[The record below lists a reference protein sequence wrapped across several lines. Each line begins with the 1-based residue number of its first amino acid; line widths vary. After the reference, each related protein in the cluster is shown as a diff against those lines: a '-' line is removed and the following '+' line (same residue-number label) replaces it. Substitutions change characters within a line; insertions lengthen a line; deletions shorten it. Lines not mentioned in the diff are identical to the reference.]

1 MVLYGYIWC
10 SINANMTGG
19 ISLNPWST
27 INISIDH
34 TMDPSWD
41 IRILANLAD
50 WGQVSS
56 GVFARDPPSPATTQH
71 ALQERAH
78 NSCND
83 FDGPNPVGCSS
94 GGKAELAELKRMR
107 CLRKLILV
115 SRDFGNFGNFGTHG
129 PTEFARIS
137 SVRTA
142 KIWLQDTKWQT
153 TSNHSAG
160 GR

>member
-50 WGQVSS
+50 
-56 GVFARDPPSPATTQH
+56 
-71 ALQERAH
+71 
-78 NSCND
+78 
-83 FDGPNPVGCSS
+83 
-94 GGKAELAELKRMR
+94 
-107 CLRKLILV
+107 
-115 SRDFGNFGNFGTHG
+115 
-129 PTEFARIS
+129 
-137 SVRTA
+137 
-142 KIWLQDTKWQT
+142 
-153 TSNHSAG
+153 
-160 GR
+160 